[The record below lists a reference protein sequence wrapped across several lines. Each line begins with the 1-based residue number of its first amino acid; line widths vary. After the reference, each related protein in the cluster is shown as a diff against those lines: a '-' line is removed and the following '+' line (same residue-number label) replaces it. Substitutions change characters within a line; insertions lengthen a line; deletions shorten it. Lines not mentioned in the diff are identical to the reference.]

1 MNNLVNYKPLC
12 KSSNR
17 KFLLEIRVL
26 VNYIVLFLDFFF
38 DTLILHFYD
47 WVNLPNH
54 LSTAFYVCMYWH
66 LEFQFF
72 LFFSLRLFSS
82 ALNVCLS
89 LTFDVADNY
98 LLERWQSSSKS
109 VLLARYR
116 TYLQVFTFAVAM
128 KYSACDTVRICFC
141 FFSFFNLI
149 SLLFSSSSS

>member
-1 MNNLVNYKPLC
+1 
-12 KSSNR
+12 
-17 KFLLEIRVL
+17 
-26 VNYIVLFLDFFF
+26 
-38 DTLILHFYD
+38 
-47 WVNLPNH
+47 
-54 LSTAFYVCMYWH
+54 MYWH

-82 ALNVCLS
+82 ALNMCLS

-98 LLERWQSSSKS
+98 LLERWQSSSRS

-128 KYSACDTVRICFC
+128 KYSACDTVRIYFC

-149 SLLFSSSSS
+149 SLLFSSSSSSSYWYIIDWVLERMDIYHQEGALLKKNRILTFCNEMFGSKKGD